1 MAASNGIPY
10 AGPLQISLDDCKDNL
25 IDLPQEALRYLRNAK
40 PGIDAVRTELAHSV
54 PVHGE
59 AAGVTATMHEQF
71 VADTLLINKLRA
83 HEVVLAKALEVV
95 RETLAQKEHD
105 RENTLSHIVDRVKST
120 AQRTTNSAILA
131 PFQKTLE
138 YSAQY
143 ANKAAETRRKNA
155 KSKAVNAP
163 GT

>member
-1 MAASNGIPY
+1 MAGIQGIPY
-10 AGPLQISLDDCKDNL
+10 AGPVQFSIADCKDHL

-40 PGIDAVRTELAHSV
+40 PGIENVRTELDQSV
-54 PVHGE
+54 PVHGD
-59 AAGVTATMHEQF
+59 AAGVTTAMHDQF
-71 VADTLLINKLRA
+71 VADTQLIDKLRA

-120 AQRTTNSAILA
+120 AQRVGNASILA

-138 YSAQY
+138 YNSQY
-143 ANKAAETRRKNA
+143 AVKAAETRRKNTKA
-155 KSKAVNAP
+155 KSTP
-163 GT
+163 ESTP